1 MGHLSQSLDAYNFG
15 DLNNADSQALFESYK
30 QQLEAWFHILGGSQL
45 KLEHDFLVK
54 MSEGMDIMENGFYAL
69 IHRAFRGA
77 DLTKHRR
84 TFNRAKSYF
93 NAAISEYEANGRSPR
108 FFEFLGEC
116 RMYIDDLK
124 LELNADSS

>member
-1 MGHLSQSLDAYNFG
+1 MGHLSQSFDAYNFG

-30 QQLEAWFHILGGSQL
+30 RQLEAWFHILGKSQL
-45 KLEHDFLVK
+45 KLEHDFLMK

-77 DLTKHRR
+77 DLMTHRR

-93 NAAISEYEANGRSPR
+93 NGAVSEYETHGRSPK
-108 FFEFLGEC
+108 FFEFLGES
-116 RMYIDDLK
+116 RMYLD
-124 LELNADSS
+124 ELLLQLDADSS

>member
-30 QQLEAWFHILGGSQL
+30 QQLEAWFHILGRSQL

-54 MSEGMDIMENGFYAL
+54 MSEGMDIMENGFYIL

-84 TFNRAKSYF
+84 TFNLAKSFF
-93 NAAISEYEANGRSPR
+93 NAAVSEYEANGRSQK
-108 FFEFLGEC
+108 FFEFLGES
-116 RMYIDDLK
+116 RWHIDNLM